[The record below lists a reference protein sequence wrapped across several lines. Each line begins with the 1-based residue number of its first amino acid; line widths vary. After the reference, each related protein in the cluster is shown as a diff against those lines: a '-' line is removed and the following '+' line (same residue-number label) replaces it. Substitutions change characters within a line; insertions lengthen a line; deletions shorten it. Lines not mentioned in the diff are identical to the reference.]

1 MRLPIYIY
9 SNRNLTGC
17 ALGLAAVG
25 AYFGGVIHEF
35 WYAIVAGGYAI
46 GALAAHDGGV
56 LETQL
61 DAQMNVNDAV
71 AGVGRLAA
79 EAQKRL
85 PPDIASLVV
94 RIATAVQEV
103 LPRLAA
109 RNAAGATFSDVRS
122 TATTY
127 LPDTLNAYLAVPAA
141 YRNNAAIRDGKT
153 ARQIVVEQL
162 SVLADKM
169 DEIAHDAVVDDA
181 QSLLTN
187 GRFLKDRF
195 ASAPMFRAS

>member
-1 MRLPIYIY
+1 VRLPIYVY
-9 SNRNLTGC
+9 SNRNITGSLL
-17 ALGLAAVG
+17 ALGAVG
-25 AYFGGVIHEF
+25 AFFAGVIHEF
-35 WYAIVAGGYAI
+35 WYAIVAGSYAI
-46 GALAAHDGGV
+46 GALAARDGGV

-61 DAQMNVNDAV
+61 NEQMNVNDAV
-71 AGVGRLAA
+71 AGVARLAA

-85 PPDIASLVV
+85 PPDIASQVAG
-94 RIATAVQEV
+94 IATAVEEI

-109 RNAAGATFSDVRS
+109 RNVADATFVDVRA

-162 SVLADKM
+162 TVLAAKM
-169 DEIAHDAVVDDA
+169 KEIAQDAVVNDA
-181 QSLLTN
+181 QSLLAN
-187 GRFLKDRF
+187 GRFLKERF
-195 ASAPMFRAS
+195 ATAPMFKPN

>member
-1 MRLPIYIY
+1 MRLPIYVY
-9 SNRNLTGC
+9 SNRNIAGSLL
-17 ALGLAAVG
+17 ALGAVG
-25 AYFGGVIHEF
+25 AFFAGVIHEF
-35 WYAIVAGGYAI
+35 WYAIVAGSYAI
-46 GALAAHDGGV
+46 GALAARDGGV

-61 DAQMNVNDAV
+61 NEQMNVNDAV
-71 AGVGRLAA
+71 AGVAKLAA

-85 PPDIASLVV
+85 PPDIASQVAE
-94 RIATAVQEV
+94 IATAVEEI

-109 RNAAGATFSDVRS
+109 RNVADATFVDVRA

-162 SVLADKM
+162 TVLAAKM
-169 DEIAHDAVVDDA
+169 KEIAQDAVVNDA
-181 QSLLTN
+181 QSLLAN
-187 GRFLKDRF
+187 GRFLKERF
-195 ASAPMFRAS
+195 ATAPMFKPS